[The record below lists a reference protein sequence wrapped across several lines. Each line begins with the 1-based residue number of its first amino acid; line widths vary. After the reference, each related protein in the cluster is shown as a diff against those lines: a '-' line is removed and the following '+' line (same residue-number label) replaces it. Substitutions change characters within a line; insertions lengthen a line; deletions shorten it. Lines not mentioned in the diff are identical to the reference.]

1 LHQIKIAYILKFI
14 AFIILYLLNIVE
26 IFDKFII
33 KLFNYS
39 KNFYK
44 EKIKRNNEFKK
55 GKKFFKLCT
64 KDILINKPP
73 FPKNVKPLIS
83 VVIPVYNAELKI
95 KKAIRS
101 IQNQNISNLEII
113 LINDFSTDKTKD
125 IIDNLQAADERI
137 ILLENM
143 VNKGIFY
150 SRCIGTLKSKGKYI
164 FPLDNDDLFFSEFVL
179 DTVVKKAKKGK
190 YDIIEFMYSEYYNL
204 YRPPSVLISTEYGNH
219 THNLVLK
226 QPELGQ
232 FPRKKNN
239 IYGVYDSFIWGKC
252 INSEIYKK
260 SINKIG
266 SRLYSKYILRG
277 EDFIITFV
285 LFRLAESFKFISTY
299 GIFRFKNIL
308 TATYQSSREL
318 FLLSRII
325 YLDVILKFTDNNFE
339 DKMYVVYFSN
349 FFLPI
354 MNEEYNNLN
363 NENKIYFKKVFGKLV
378 NNKYIKKR
386 HKRKFVYYFHNHTNI

>member
-1 LHQIKIAYILKFI
+1 MHQIKIAYLVKFI
-14 AFIILYLLNIVE
+14 TFIILYILNIE
-26 IFDKFII
+26 GICDKFLT
-33 KLFNYS
+33 KFFNYS
-39 KNFYK
+39 KGFYK
-44 EKIKRNNEFKK
+44 EKIRKYNEFKK
-55 GKKFFKLCT
+55 GKKFFRLCT
-64 KDILINKPP
+64 NDILINKPP
-73 FPKNVKPLIS
+73 FPKYVKPLIS
-83 VVIPVYNAELKI
+83 VVIPVYNAEFKI

-125 IIDNLQAADERI
+125 IIDKLQDTDERI
-137 ILLENM
+137 IILENM
-143 VNKGIFY
+143 SNKGIFY

-164 FPLDNDDLFFSEFVL
+164 FPLDNDDLFFNEFVL
-179 DTVVKKAKKGK
+179 DTIVKKAKKDK
-190 YDIIEFMYSEYYNL
+190 LDIVEFMYSEYYNL

-219 THNLVLK
+219 TNNLVLK

-252 INSEIYKK
+252 INSEIYKR

-266 SRLYSKYILRG
+266 SKLYSKYILRG

-285 LFRLAESFKFISTY
+285 LFRMAKSFKFLSIY

-363 NENKIYFKKVFGKLV
+363 EENKIYFKKVFCKLV
-378 NNKYIKKR
+378 NNKYIKKK
-386 HKRKFVYYFHNHTNI
+386 HKNKFFYYIHNLTII